1 MSTACFNELSG
12 AVVGPSGS
20 AIVGGTPRPW
30 EPWEASAV
38 PLPPPPP
45 NMERVV
51 GIVGFVPAPV
61 PKVRPGKPSQPSFP
75 PPDGLITKTEPAL
88 EVKVELVDDEVLG
101 PEWLFESDP
110 APPSLTAAD
119 RPIFIAC
126 LKEWLEGNLSKN
138 ELRSL
143 VD

>member
-12 AVVGPSGS
+12 TVVGPSGS

-30 EPWEASAV
+30 EANSV

-75 PPDGLITKTEPAL
+75 PPDGLVAKAESL
-88 EVKVELVDDEVLG
+88 LDVKVELVDDEVPG